1 MTDEGRKTLSMA
13 KSLLEALIEMLSNA
27 SITMEILVLLQN
39 SKQKF
44 IELVK
49 TTTPVVNEGDGQKVV
64 TKEIIEQIL
73 TERIEEAKE
82 FHAVK
87 GRVLSFT
94 WMCDLIPPGEYSLH
108 LSLQSAVPMYET
120 YIYLGMNVYSL
131 LLYERLFL
139 LIYI

>member
-1 MTDEGRKTLSMA
+1 MLTEEGQETLSMA

-27 SITMEILVLLQN
+27 SITMEILALLQN

-49 TTTPVVNEGDGQKVV
+49 TTTPVVNEGDGRKVV
-64 TKEIIEQIL
+64 TKEIIERIL
-73 TERIEEAKE
+73 NERIEEAKE

-108 LSLQSAVPMYET
+108 L
-120 YIYLGMNVYSL
+120 
-131 LLYERLFL
+131 FL
-139 LIYI
+139 